1 MKKFIKFYLIII
13 CLLLCSSA
21 EAVSRADFLAALLEA
36 RGLASV
42 ADLKNNSE
50 FAASPAEFILKTGII
65 TDYVDIKDVKAKV
78 TRREALRWCIQA
90 LGLAFEADIVSDFNF
105 THNFTDINNLT
116 RLEKGA
122 VSVAVTMQPN
132 LIANNTKFNGNQAIS
147 DKDMRALLAKVK
159 EASAGLTL
167 DVNIAPAEGI
177 TLLVHREG
185 VFSGI
190 PKWRVYADNFND
202 KEQAE
207 AAQKFFKS
215 KGYEMTALHP
225 LYEYFLRSQV
235 MDNYNE
241 VRALINLIRKRGH
254 SARVL
259 PSLSNPKTDILP
271 KYWSM
276 LIIDP
281 SYWNMMPVIIPNEG
295 GRTLAP
301 LSEII
306 SANKNKNLR
315 AAINAGFFAM
325 TKKRTGYPIGILKID
340 GTQFTQP
347 NLNRSCIAW
356 NNNSYNTEDIE
367 AMIGKYDKENPNWES
382 MENIIQA
389 GPLLIDEGEPV
400 TNNEGFDSKIL
411 SVRHPR
417 SAVGITNDGFWFF
430 IALDGRN
437 GLHSS
442 GATISELTEIL
453 LSYNAEYALNLDG
466 GGSTELIHNNKLYN
480 FPSEGKE
487 RPISYGLGIMPLN

>member
-1 MKKFIKFYLIII
+1 MKIKIKIYYAFILCLI
-13 CLLLCSSA
+13 LSA
-21 EAVSRADFLAALLEA
+21 EACAVSRAEFLAALLNA
-36 RGLASV
+36 RGLEYNA
-42 ADLKNNSE
+42 E
-50 FAASPAEFILKTGII
+50 FAPSPAEFILKTGIV
-65 TDYVDIKDVKAKV
+65 TDYIDIKDVKAKV

-90 LGLAFEADIVSDFNF
+90 LGLAFEADIISDFNF

-122 VSVAVTMQPN
+122 ISIAVTMQPN
-132 LIANNTKFNGNQAIS
+132 LIANNNKFNGNQAIS
-147 DKDMRALLAKVK
+147 DSDMKALLDRVRS
-159 EASAGLTL
+159 ASAGFKL
-167 DVNIAPAEGI
+167 DVNIAPANGL

-215 KGYEMTALHP
+215 KGYDMSAIHP

-235 MDNYNE
+235 MDDYNQ
-241 VRALINLIRKRGH
+241 VRALVNLIKKRGL
-254 SARVL
+254 APRVL

-281 SYWNMMPVIIPNEG
+281 SFWNMTPIIIPAENG
-295 GRTLAP
+295 HALAP

-306 SANKNKNLR
+306 KANKNKNLR

-347 NLNRSCIAW
+347 NAVRSCIGW
-356 NNNSYNTEDIE
+356 NNNSYDTEDIE
-367 AMIGKYDKENPNWES
+367 AMTGKYDKDNSNWES

-389 GPLLIDEGEPV
+389 GPMLIDEGQPV
-400 TNNEGFDSKIL
+400 TNNEGFDSKML

-430 IALDGRN
+430 IAVDGRN

-453 LSYNAEYALNLDG
+453 LSYNAAYALNLDG

-487 RPISYGLGIMPLN
+487 RPIRISYGLGIMPLN